1 MTHSVVN
8 ADKIHAQTTEADV
21 RPVVS
26 SGCNID
32 NGNIF
37 YLNGK
42 FSTSG
47 SGMEV
52 WNANVPAT
60 GSLTGLWMALEP
72 EVPTVWNGTR
82 GYRGF
87 GTVQDFYNAASQVFS
102 GVKLVAG
109 DIFSITADGLTGS
122 HTTGSYIV
130 AVDGDAKWNWAALP
144 AASAAYAQFLNTT
157 YFSIP
162 DGTIGSQR
170 VTAYQ
175 FEVKSN

>member
-1 MTHSVVN
+1 MSHSVVN
-8 ADKIHAQTTEADV
+8 ADKILAQTAEAYV

-37 YLNGK
+37 SLNGK
-42 FSTSG
+42 FATSG
-47 SGMEV
+47 SGTEV
-52 WNANVPAT
+52 WAITLPAT

-102 GVKLVAG
+102 AVKLATG
-109 DIFSITADGLTGS
+109 DIFSITADGLKGAHSTGS
-122 HTTGSYIV
+122 FIV
-130 AVDGDAKWNWAALP
+130 AADGETQWVWAAVP

-162 DGTIGSQR
+162 DGSIGSQR
-170 VTAYQ
+170 VVSYQ